1 MNTNYNQK
9 LQHNELKKIK
19 TILNISLVVTIICL
33 LKEVYVYISD
43 SIQLN
48 VGISFDVYFYTI
60 IQYLF
65 FYTVIILMISSLNKL
80 VSMRISEIHNSTN
93 MQITLPMNNNHKEIK
108 KLQTLDSLSRISILS
123 FILMFSRF
131 LYKTSWMVDYIQI
144 AKKNLDTIRRLIYLI
159 IDAFS
164 IHASILLINIAIILY
179 IKSIKKSIE
188 NKSRLLNTNYN
199 QKLQQNYLKKI
210 KTTLSISLVI
220 TIISLL
226 SELYIDMSSYVQSD
240 LDITF
245 DYFFFVIT
253 DALFFYTA
261 IILIILCIN
270 KLISIKISEIYASI
284 DILNLNKDHEIN

>member
-1 MNTNYNQK
+1 
-9 LQHNELKKIK
+9 
-19 TILNISLVVTIICL
+19 
-33 LKEVYVYISD
+33 
-43 SIQLN
+43 
-48 VGISFDVYFYTI
+48 
-60 IQYLF
+60 
-65 FYTVIILMISSLNKL
+65 
-80 VSMRISEIHNSTN
+80 
-93 MQITLPMNNNHKEIK
+93 MNNNHKEIK

-284 DILNLNKDHEIN
+284 D

>member
-1 MNTNYNQK
+1 
-9 LQHNELKKIK
+9 
-19 TILNISLVVTIICL
+19 
-33 LKEVYVYISD
+33 
-43 SIQLN
+43 
-48 VGISFDVYFYTI
+48 
-60 IQYLF
+60 
-65 FYTVIILMISSLNKL
+65 
-80 VSMRISEIHNSTN
+80 
-93 MQITLPMNNNHKEIK
+93 MNNNHKEIK

>member
-1 MNTNYNQK
+1 
-9 LQHNELKKIK
+9 
-19 TILNISLVVTIICL
+19 
-33 LKEVYVYISD
+33 
-43 SIQLN
+43 
-48 VGISFDVYFYTI
+48 
-60 IQYLF
+60 
-65 FYTVIILMISSLNKL
+65 
-80 VSMRISEIHNSTN
+80 
-93 MQITLPMNNNHKEIK
+93 MNNNHKEIK

-188 NKSRLLNTNYN
+188 NKYRLLNTNYN

-245 DYFFFVIT
+245 EYFFFVIT